1 MEKVLVFH
9 VEEAA
14 KLKNIL
20 SPLRIRMEEVED
32 VDFRQSV
39 GNLAGG
45 KRDMTVEPFGGNT
58 PKESLIVFCDLSEK
72 HLNKVLAAIRQK
84 QIPIDYKAVLTPAN
98 REWDVLRLYLEL
110 ERERRS
116 LEGSSYK

>member
-1 MEKVLVFH
+1 MEKVLAFH

-20 SPLRIRMEEVED
+20 SPLRIRMEEVAD
-32 VDFRQSV
+32 ADFRQSV
-39 GNLAGG
+39 GNLAGS
-45 KRDMTVEPFGGNT
+45 KRDMTVEPFAGNV

-98 REWDVLRLYLEL
+98 RKWDVLKLYLEM